1 MCQSEGTWKGGVGQT
16 DRAGRGWGVGLRGC
30 PQGLKDG
37 PLNWRQPDRGP
48 RLPQA
53 HPAPASAPTS
63 GPGPALPAPPPPCP
77 SSGLTPSLS
86 SPASSSTSCPAPSL
100 PLPLPLPAPHVQLL
114 NKAVRVPAPAL
125 ASAPSP
131 QLPSYKSRGLV
142 CFGSFPAACSSDLW
156 SLEVL
161 HRGDG
166 GLGPEKAALSAEA
179 QAKWPEVSTGRYTL
193 SRQQPRAIHVRPQ
206 RQINTQTHKGHHQ
219 TPACGQPCT
228 QTQTTAARPTHW
240 LHSEPQPLTG
250 GRAGGAPCCP
260 APHLPLPLPSSHHSR
275 DPHSWEETAA
285 FPLFSPEHLPCPAA
299 PCPNH
304 GSPLPSPT
312 LPYHSR
318 SPLS

>member
-1 MCQSEGTWKGGVGQT
+1 MLFRSPP
-16 DRAGRGWGVGLRGC
+16 C
-30 PQGLKDG
+30 PCLC
-37 PLNWRQPDRGP
+37 PYLWPSP
-48 RLPQA
+48 R
-53 HPAPASAPTS
+53 PTR
-63 GPGPALPAPPPPCP
+63 PPPPCP

-86 SPASSSTSCPAPSL
+86 SPASSSTSYPAPSL
-100 PLPLPLPAPHVQLL
+100 PLLLPLPAPHVQLL

-250 GRAGGAPCCP
+250 GRAGGAP
-260 APHLPLPLPSSHHSR
+260 L
-275 DPHSWEETAA
+275 
-285 FPLFSPEHLPCPAA
+285 
-299 PCPNH
+299 
-304 GSPLPSPT
+304 LPSPSSPSPSPQLPSQQRLT
-312 LPYHSR
+312 LLGRDGCIPSLLSRAPSLPCCPLPYPWLPSALPHPPI
-318 SPLS
+318 PLTVPTELVTPQPQLVKY